1 VDSCGFKVTNVEGRY
16 HMTAWI
22 QFYSVFFTLI
32 KIMKEEAKL
41 FSPSSCLYAFSN
53 NFESKCLSSEW
64 EMLVPNA
71 VFHLI
76 NIPHDA
82 MYRQWTY

>member
-1 VDSCGFKVTNVEGRY
+1 MVEGRY

-22 QFYSVFFTLI
+22 RFYSVFLTLI

-41 FSPSSCLYAFSN
+41 FSPSSYLYVLSN

-64 EMLVPNA
+64 EILISNA
-71 VFHLI
+71 AFHLI

-82 MYRQWTY
+82 M

>member
-1 VDSCGFKVTNVEGRY
+1 
-16 HMTAWI
+16 MTAWI
-22 QFYSVFFTLI
+22 QFYSVFLTVI

-41 FSPSSCLYAFSN
+41 FSLSSYLYVLSN

-64 EMLVPNA
+64 EILISNA
-71 VFHLI
+71 VFQLI

-82 MYRQWTY
+82 M

>member
-1 VDSCGFKVTNVEGRY
+1 MVEGRY
-16 HMTAWI
+16 HMTGWI
-22 QFYSVFFTLI
+22 WFYSVFFTLI

-41 FSPSSCLYAFSN
+41 SSPSYLYVLSN
-53 NFESKCLSSEW
+53 NIESKCLSSEW
-64 EMLVPNA
+64 EMLVSNA

-82 MYRQWTY
+82 M